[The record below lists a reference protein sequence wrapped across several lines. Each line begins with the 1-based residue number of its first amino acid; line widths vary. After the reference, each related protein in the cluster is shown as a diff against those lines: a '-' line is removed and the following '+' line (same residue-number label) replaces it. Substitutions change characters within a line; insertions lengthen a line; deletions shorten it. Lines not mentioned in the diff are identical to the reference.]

1 MLHKGVSPI
10 ILDEWE
16 VIEFHN
22 QFDFYSNVT
31 LFFPHAK
38 HHCQQKVDET
48 NDNETNNEKEKDAP
62 PHV

>member
-22 QFDFYSNVT
+22 QFGFYSNVT

-38 HHCQQKVDET
+38 HHCHQKVDET

-62 PHV
+62 PHI